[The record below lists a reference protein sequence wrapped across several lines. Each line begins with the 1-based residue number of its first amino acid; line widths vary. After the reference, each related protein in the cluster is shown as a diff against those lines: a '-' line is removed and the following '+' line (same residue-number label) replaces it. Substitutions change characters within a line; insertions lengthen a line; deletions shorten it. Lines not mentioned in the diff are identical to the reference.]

1 LIPIEKQT
9 IKVLAVDESIKTL
22 EPERVKEVA
31 QVPPSGGS
39 PGRGVS
45 ALAVRCLEATAI
57 LMMALEVAIVLAGVF
72 FRYVLNRPIAGSDE
86 IAGLILVWMT
96 FIGGAVAQRRRSHP
110 SVSIVVQRLSPAVIA
125 YLDAITRLVEVI
137 FFVSVCWYSMQLSQ
151 LRFGEPSAGAGFDM
165 GLYPVGLVLGA
176 TISLLFSVG
185 QLAAV
190 PRRPLGTVVAVTVAL
205 AAACW
210 AAMHAGIFDPGR
222 ISSTTLLLTGFSLLL
237 LMNAPLAVAL
247 GFPAMLY
254 LLILGARNPIMLPQ
268 RLIAGA
274 DNFVLLAIP
283 LFILAGAMM
292 ETGGISRRLVDLA
305 TALVGHLRG
314 GLAHVTVVAEIL
326 FSGISGSTT
335 ADVAAM
341 GALLIPSMEK
351 AGYRKEEAICIV
363 SAASAMGILV
373 PPCLLMVILAT
384 IADISVT
391 ALFLA
396 GFLPAAVLAGALM
409 LLIYVKARRQQWQV
423 AARASW
429 RNLRNATLHAMVP
442 LLLPVII
449 FGSIFTGAATVTE
462 SAVLAVI
469 YALVVGVLVYR
480 ELPLRRLPHLF
491 LESTSLSAMSMWL
504 IASASVFTWLLA
516 RDQVPQM
523 VSGVILSLSGARWF
537 FLVASVLLFI
547 FFAALL
553 EGFPAV
559 IILGPIF
566 YPIAEKMGVSTL
578 HFSIIIVACVGI
590 GLLLPP
596 VGVGLFVACG
606 IARSTI
612 GRVIRPFAP
621 YLLVLLLGLLIV
633 TFIPWITIVLPHHFL
648 TLK

>member
-1 LIPIEKQT
+1 MEQG
-9 IKVLAVDESIKTL
+9 AAAASL
-22 EPERVKEVA
+22 EEVRA
-31 QVPPSGGS
+31 
-39 PGRGVS
+39 RGLRGA
-45 ALAVRCLEATAI
+45 ALRGLEAAAI
-57 LMMALEVAIVLAGVF
+57 LVMAVEVVVVMAGVIS
-72 FRYVLNRPIAGSDE
+72 RYVLNRPIAGSDE
-86 IAGLILVWMT
+86 IADLILVWLT

-110 SVSIVVQRLSPAVIA
+110 SVSIFVQRLPPTVVS
-125 YLDAITRLVEVI
+125 YLDAITRLVEVV
-137 FFVSVCWYSMQLSQ
+137 FFGFVCWYSLQLFR
-151 LRFGEPSAGAGFDM
+151 LRLDESSAGAGFNM
-165 GLYPVGLVLGA
+165 GLFPAGVAVGVA
-176 TISLLFSVG
+176 VSLLFAVG

-190 PRRPLGTVVAVTVAL
+190 PRRPLAAVLAGAVAVAGGLWLAIQVGAL
-205 AAACW
+205 
-210 AAMHAGIFDPGR
+210 DPTR
-222 ISSTTLLLTGFSLLL
+222 ISSTVLLITGFAALLA
-237 LMNAPLAVAL
+237 MNAPLAIAL

-254 LLILGARNPIMLPQ
+254 LLILGGSNLLMLPQ

-283 LFILAGAMM
+283 LFILAGAIM

-305 TALVGHLRG
+305 MALVGHLRG

-351 AGYRKEEAICIV
+351 AGYGKEEAISIV

-384 IADISVT
+384 VADISVT

-396 GFLPAAVLAGALM
+396 GFLPAAVLAGSLM
-409 LLIYVKARRQQWQV
+409 MLIYVKARTQQWQV
-423 AARASW
+423 AARASL
-429 RNLRNATLHAMVP
+429 RNLGRAALHAFVP
-442 LLLPVII
+442 LLLPLII

-462 SAVLAVI
+462 SAVLAVV
-469 YALVVGVLVYR
+469 YALVVGVFLYR
-480 ELPLRRLPHLF
+480 ELPIRQLPRLILD
-491 LESTSLSAMSMWL
+491 STWLSAVSMWL

-523 VSGVILSLSGARWF
+523 VSSVILSVSGSRWF
-537 FLVASVLLFI
+537 FLLASVLLFI

-566 YPIAEKMGVSTL
+566 YPIAAQMGVSAL

-590 GLLLPP
+590 GLFLPP

-606 IARSTI
+606 IAKSTMA
-612 GRVIRPFAP
+612 RVIRPFAP
-621 YLLVLLLGLLIV
+621 YLLVLFFGLLIV
-633 TFIPWITIVLPHHFL
+633 TFIPWITIVLPKHFL
-648 TLK
+648 GLK

>member
-1 LIPIEKQT
+1 ME
-9 IKVLAVDESIKTL
+9 TL
-22 EPERVKEVA
+22 EVERMKDGPA
-31 QVPPSGGS
+31 PPPSGGS
-39 PGRGVS
+39 PGRGLS
-45 ALAVRCLEATAI
+45 ALAVRSLETAAI
-57 LMMALEVAIVLAGVF
+57 LVMAVEVVVVLAGVF
-72 FRYVLNRPIAGSDE
+72 FRYILNRPIAGSDE
-86 IAGLILVWMT
+86 IADLLLVWLT
-96 FIGGAVAQRRRSHP
+96 FIGGAAAQRRRSHP
-110 SVSIVVQRLSPAVIA
+110 SVSIFVQRLSLSVVP
-125 YLDAITRLVEVI
+125 YLDAITRLVEVV
-137 FFVSVCWYSMQLSQ
+137 FFVSVCWYSVQLFG
-151 LRFGEPSAGAGFDM
+151 LRLGEPSAGAGFDM
-165 GLYPVGLVLGA
+165 GLYPGALVLGA
-176 TISLLFSVG
+176 AISFLFAVG

-190 PRRPLGTVVAVTVAL
+190 PRRPLATLLAVMVVVVGAIWL
-205 AAACW
+205 
-210 AAMHAGIFDPGR
+210 AMHAGVFNPSR
-222 ISSTTLLLTGFSLLL
+222 ISSTVFLIIGFSMFLI
-237 LMNAPLAVAL
+237 MNAPLAVAL

-254 LLILGARNPIMLPQ
+254 LLILGGPNPIMLPQ

-283 LFILAGAMM
+283 LFILAGALM

-429 RNLRNATLHAMVP
+429 RNLGKAVLHAMVP

-462 SAVLAVI
+462 SAVLAVV
-469 YALVVGVLVYR
+469 YALVVGVLFYR
-480 ELPLRRLPHLF
+480 ELPLRSLPRLF
-491 LESTSLSAMSMWL
+491 LESTLLSAVSMWL

-523 VSGVILSLSGARWF
+523 VSAAILSLSGTRWF
-537 FLVASVLLFI
+537 FLLASVLLFI

-566 YPIAEKMGVSTL
+566 YPIAAQMGVSTL

-590 GLLLPP
+590 GLFLPP
-596 VGVGLFVACG
+596 VGIGLFVACG
-606 IARSTI
+606 IAHSTMA
-612 GRVIRPFAP
+612 RVIRPFAP
-621 YLLVLLLGLLIV
+621 YLLVLFLGLLIV
-633 TFIPWITIVLPHHFL
+633 TFIPWITMVLPEHFL
-648 TLK
+648 GLK